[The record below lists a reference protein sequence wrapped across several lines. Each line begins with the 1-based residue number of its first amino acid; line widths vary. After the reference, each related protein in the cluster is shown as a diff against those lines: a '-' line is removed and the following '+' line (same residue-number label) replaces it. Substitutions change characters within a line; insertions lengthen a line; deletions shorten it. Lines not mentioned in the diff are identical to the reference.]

1 MGGGDGEEVQ
11 RGGAPDPRVVEVL
24 ALSPPGLLL
33 ERRGGG
39 VDGDTGPVG
48 ERTGG
53 RLKTF
58 VLLPLRTIQPPRQ
71 QVASL
76 LLLLVDIRM
85 VNIGEAGRRGRCHR
99 SWFSWWGGQ
108 VLLNWYRLI

>member
-1 MGGGDGEEVQ
+1 MGACGDGEEVQ
-11 RGGAPDPRVVEVL
+11 GGGAPDPRVVEVL
-24 ALSPPGLLL
+24 EVLVKVVKVLAPPPPGLLL

-58 VLLPLRTIQPPRQ
+58 VLLPLRTIQPP
-71 QVASL
+71 
-76 LLLLVDIRM
+76 
-85 VNIGEAGRRGRCHR
+85 
-99 SWFSWWGGQ
+99 
-108 VLLNWYRLI
+108 

>member
-1 MGGGDGEEVQ
+1 MGACGDGEEVEG
-11 RGGAPDPRVVEVL
+11 GGAPDPRVVEVL
-24 ALSPPGLLL
+24 VVLVKVIKVLASPPGLLL

-58 VLLPLRTIQPPRQ
+58 VLFPLRTIQPP
-71 QVASL
+71 
-76 LLLLVDIRM
+76 
-85 VNIGEAGRRGRCHR
+85 
-99 SWFSWWGGQ
+99 
-108 VLLNWYRLI
+108 

>member
-1 MGGGDGEEVQ
+1 MGACGDGEEVE

-24 ALSPPGLLL
+24 APPPGLLL

-58 VLLPLRTIQPPRQ
+58 VLLPLGTIQPP
-71 QVASL
+71 
-76 LLLLVDIRM
+76 
-85 VNIGEAGRRGRCHR
+85 
-99 SWFSWWGGQ
+99 
-108 VLLNWYRLI
+108 